1 MATIALRRGSE
12 SDKVKQLQAFLFP
25 MNPEEWD
32 GVYGPKTEGM
42 VKQFQRSRGLTPDG
56 IVGDLTAKVF
66 NDVIPFSNPLGIGN
80 MEPTLTSNQAYQLA
94 DAGSTG
100 NEELIESSLENVAN
114 NTFTLED
121 TEDTEDTEE
130 IVVEDLS
137 PPTTVTDPVIEEDT
151 SSSIPGVVN
160 DSSELANEFDAYVIN
175 STFNTNNTG
184 DSNSF
189 LAYAAQSDQDFMR
202 NSEYYSSVNEKQLSA
217 SAMATEYMSAFGLP
231 TTLIPKLMAVFQDG
245 IPSSSVL
252 PFIRST
258 SEYKAKFPAMS
269 VRREQGLSP
278 LNEAQYL
285 NLQDGYTR
293 IIDSAG
299 IDRKFMTAEDTA
311 NLIGRDVSLNEFQ
324 SRVALAEEA
333 ANAADPQTISLL
345 QDQYNYTTG
354 DITSLYLDVDRT
366 KNIVDARRVLN
377 SANLAT
383 SADKILGG
391 IGETANVTG
400 KTARSLKYELGDLLR
415 RANVQERELQAQL
428 NPARALTSN
437 LVGEQVVDEGTVAR
451 GIFNLD
457 RDSSDTIRRRRENR
471 LTGFQG
477 NSGMAASGQG
487 GLGFGTTNT

>member
-1 MATIALRRGSE
+1 
-12 SDKVKQLQAFLFP
+12 
-25 MNPEEWD
+25 
-32 GVYGPKTEGM
+32 
-42 VKQFQRSRGLTPDG
+42 
-56 IVGDLTAKVF
+56 
-66 NDVIPFSNPLGIGN
+66 
-80 MEPTLTSNQAYQLA
+80 
-94 DAGSTG
+94 
-100 NEELIESSLENVAN
+100 
-114 NTFTLED
+114 
-121 TEDTEDTEE
+121 
-130 IVVEDLS
+130 
-137 PPTTVTDPVIEEDT
+137 
-151 SSSIPGVVN
+151 
-160 DSSELANEFDAYVIN
+160 
-175 STFNTNNTG
+175 
-184 DSNSF
+184 
-189 LAYAAQSDQDFMR
+189 MR